1 MSFRDDRDAL
11 RHRNEALEREVE
23 ALREERDA
31 AHQAR
36 DRALADAER
45 ARKGEIVD
53 APHSA
58 YRVGEKVIVEWRGSW
73 WDATVVGVVGPREWR
88 VHYDGWSSSWDE
100 NVGPTRILPRA
111 ATPPGP
117 RAGKGGARAVQVL
130 FALLVVVIAAVIVFV
145 KANDPPDPP
154 ASVPGAYATPG
165 TALTASDV
173 LSVGAPVWVEWHG
186 TWYRATVL
194 QAYADGSARIH
205 YDGWSDT
212 FDETA
217 ARSRIRRP

>member
-23 ALREERDA
+23 ALRAERDA
-31 AHQAR
+31 ASEAR

-45 ARKGEIVD
+45 ARKGEIID

-58 YRVGEKVIVEWRGSW
+58 YRAGEKVIVEWRGSW

-88 VHYDGWSSSWDE
+88 IHYDGWSSSWDE
-100 NVGPTRILPRA
+100 DVGPMRILPRG

-117 RAGKGGARAVQVL
+117 RAGKGAGRAVLVL
-130 FALLVVVIAAVIVFV
+130 LALLAVAIAAVIVLV
-145 KANDPPDPP
+145 RGSDAP
-154 ASVPGAYATPG
+154 ASVPGAYTTPG
-165 TALTASDV
+165 TALAPSDA
-173 LSVGAPVWVEWHG
+173 LSVGAPVWVEWNG

-194 QAYADGSARIH
+194 QTYDDGSARIH

-212 FDETA
+212 LDETV
-217 ARSRIRRP
+217 ARPRMRRP